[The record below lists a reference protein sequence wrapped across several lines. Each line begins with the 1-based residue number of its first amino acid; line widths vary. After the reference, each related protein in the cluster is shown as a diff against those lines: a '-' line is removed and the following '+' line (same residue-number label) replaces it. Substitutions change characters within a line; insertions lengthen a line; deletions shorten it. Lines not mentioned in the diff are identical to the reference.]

1 MMGYGR
7 LREHIRL
14 FLIWVTALALTAV
27 FWCGAS
33 AQTPESPRT
42 RYVVSGYVRDS
53 ASGESLI
60 GATISVKGGGAGV
73 VTNAFGFYSLR
84 LPGGPDTLY
93 YSFLGYQRQ
102 EKPLLLSENLT
113 MNVPLS
119 TLRVSGR
126 EVVITGRRKDENV
139 ASTEMGRINLPMKNI
154 RELPAL
160 FGEVDVLKTIQLL
173 PGVLSGEATAG
184 LYIRGGSPDQNL
196 ILLDGAPVYNPG
208 HLFGFFSVFNGDAIK
223 DVTLIKGGM
232 PANYGGRLSSVVDI
246 SMKEGNN
253 QSFHGE
259 GGIGVIA
266 SRFSLEG
273 PIKKNKSSFMIS
285 ARRTYVDLLVK
296 PFVSKSSSFHGSG
309 YYFYDLNA
317 KANYIFSDRDRL
329 YLSGYFGR
337 DVFNFVSKE
346 RTFSTNIPW
355 GNATATLRWNHLF
368 SPKLFSNTM
377 LIYNDYRFA
386 FNAVQSDFT
395 VGMHSGIQDESFR
408 SDFDYFASPTHH
420 LKFGMRYT
428 FHTFTPSTISGNS
441 GSNSFNP
448 DNPFTKRANE
458 GALYL
463 LDDWTVSQHLKV
475 NAGLRWSVFQQVGP
489 YTRYWFNASGEKTD
503 STVYRWFQPIETYQ
517 GLEPRLILR
526 YALGSSSS
534 VKAAV
539 TRNFQYV
546 HLVSS
551 NSTTLPTDL
560 WVPST
565 YQVRPEIAWQYSLG
579 YFRNFRDNTFET
591 SLEVY
596 YKDMQHQIEFKEGYI
611 PSLEDPENAFVFGK
625 GWAYGA
631 ELFIRKR
638 RGRLTG
644 WISYTLSWAWRK
656 FPDLNEGRKYPTRY
670 DRRNDLSVVAT
681 YKLNEKWT
689 LSGDFVFGT
698 GNAITL
704 PENFYVIEGVLSQ
717 GYSTVNSYR
726 MKPYNRLDLSA
737 TYQPTPKAGR
747 KFSHSWSFSIYNA
760 YSRLNPY
767 FLYFD
772 QSGGYL
778 DGSLSVQAKKVALF
792 PIIPSVTWNFKF

>member
-33 AQTPESPRT
+33 AQTPGSPRT

-154 RELPAL
+154 KELPAL

-448 DNPFTKRANE
+448 DNP
-458 GALYL
+458 
-463 LDDWTVSQHLKV
+463 
-475 NAGLRWSVFQQVGP
+475 
-489 YTRYWFNASGEKTD
+489 
-503 STVYRWFQPIETYQ
+503 
-517 GLEPRLILR
+517 
-526 YALGSSSS
+526 
-534 VKAAV
+534 
-539 TRNFQYV
+539 
-546 HLVSS
+546 
-551 NSTTLPTDL
+551 
-560 WVPST
+560 
-565 YQVRPEIAWQYSLG
+565 
-579 YFRNFRDNTFET
+579 
-591 SLEVY
+591 
-596 YKDMQHQIEFKEGYI
+596 
-611 PSLEDPENAFVFGK
+611 
-625 GWAYGA
+625 
-631 ELFIRKR
+631 
-638 RGRLTG
+638 
-644 WISYTLSWAWRK
+644 
-656 FPDLNEGRKYPTRY
+656 
-670 DRRNDLSVVAT
+670 
-681 YKLNEKWT
+681 
-689 LSGDFVFGT
+689 
-698 GNAITL
+698 
-704 PENFYVIEGVLSQ
+704 
-717 GYSTVNSYR
+717 
-726 MKPYNRLDLSA
+726 
-737 TYQPTPKAGR
+737 
-747 KFSHSWSFSIYNA
+747 
-760 YSRLNPY
+760 
-767 FLYFD
+767 
-772 QSGGYL
+772 
-778 DGSLSVQAKKVALF
+778 
-792 PIIPSVTWNFKF
+792 

>member
-1 MMGYGR
+1 MTRYGR
-7 LREHIRL
+7 FLHKAWRISLRGCIL
-14 FLIWVTALALTAV
+14 ALAACA
-27 FWCGAS
+27 WNEAS
-33 AQTPESPRT
+33 AQHAGP

-60 GATISVKGGGAGV
+60 GASVSVKGGTEGV
-73 VTNAFGFYSLR
+73 TTNAFGFYSLA
-84 LPGGPDTLY
+84 LPAGADTLY
-93 YSFLGYQRQ
+93 YSFLGYERRAL
-102 EKPLLLSENLT
+102 PVMLAANRT
-113 MNVPLS
+113 MNVS
-119 TLRVSGR
+119 MSVLRVTGQ
-126 EVVITGRRKDENV
+126 EVVVTGRRKDENV
-139 ASTEMGRINLPMKNI
+139 ASTEMGTIDLSMKNI
-154 RELPAL
+154 KELPAL

-232 PANYGGRLSSVVDI
+232 PASYGGRLSSVVDI
-246 SMKEGNN
+246 AMKEGNDK
-253 QSFHGE
+253 SFHGE
-259 GGIGVIA
+259 GGIGLIA
-266 SRFSLEG
+266 SRLSLEG
-273 PIKKNKSSFMIS
+273 PIKKDKSSFMIS

-296 PFVSKSSSFHGSG
+296 PFVSKKSSFHGSG

-317 KANYIFSDRDRL
+317 KANYTFSDRNRL

-368 SPKLFSNTM
+368 SAKLFSNTM
-377 LIYNDYRFA
+377 LIYNDYHFA
-386 FNAVQSDFT
+386 FNAVQDNFT
-395 VGMHSGIQDESFR
+395 VGMHSGIRDESFR
-408 SDFDYFASPTHH
+408 SDLDYFASPAHH
-420 LKFGMRYT
+420 LKFGMLYT
-428 FHTFTPSTISGNS
+428 FHTFTPSTVSGNS

-448 DNPFTKRANE
+448 ENPFTKRANE

-463 LDDWTVSQHLKV
+463 QDEWTVSRHLKI

-489 YTRYWFNASGEKTD
+489 FTRYFRDASGEVTD
-503 STVYRWFQPIETYQ
+503 STVYGRFRPVETYQ

-526 YALGSSSS
+526 YGLGATSS

-539 TRNFQYV
+539 TRANQYV

-565 YQVRPEIAWQYSLG
+565 YQVRPESAWQYSLG

-591 SLEVY
+591 SLEIY
-596 YKDMQHQIEFKEGYI
+596 YKEMHHQIEFKEGYI
-611 PSLEDPENAFVFGK
+611 PSLDDPENSFVFGK
-625 GWAYGA
+625 GWAYGS
-631 ELFIRKR
+631 ELFIHKQ

-644 WISYTLSWAWRK
+644 WIGYTLSWAWRR
-656 FPDLNEGRKYPTRY
+656 FPQLNGGRKYPTRY
-670 DRRNDLSVVAT
+670 DRRNDLSVVAS
-681 YKLNEKWT
+681 YKLDEHWT
-689 LSGDFVFGT
+689 LSGDFIFGT

-704 PENFYVIEGVLSQ
+704 PERFYLIEGVLSQ
-717 GYSTVNSYR
+717 GYSSLNTYR

-737 TYQPTPKAGR
+737 TYQPPSKPGR
-747 KFSHSWSFSIYNA
+747 KFSHSWSFSLYNA

-772 QSGGYL
+772 QSGSYL
-778 DGSLSVQAKKVALF
+778 DGSLTIQAKKVALF
-792 PIIPSVTWNFKF
+792 PVIPSVTWNFKF

>member
-1 MMGYGR
+1 MTRYGR
-7 LREHIRL
+7 FLHKAWRVLRRGCL
-14 FLIWVTALALTAV
+14 LALCAAA
-27 FWCGAS
+27 WNGAA
-33 AQTPESPRT
+33 AQHAGP

-60 GATISVKGGGAGV
+60 GASVLVKGGTEGV
-73 VTNAFGFYSLR
+73 VTNAFGFYSLA
-84 LPGGPDTLY
+84 LPAGADTLY
-93 YSFLGYQRQ
+93 YSFLGYQRRAL
-102 EKPLLLSENLT
+102 PVVLTRNRT
-113 MNVPLS
+113 MNVSMSVLS
-119 TLRVSGR
+119 VTGQ
-126 EVVITGRRKDENV
+126 EVVVTGRRKDENV
-139 ASTEMGRINLPMKNI
+139 ASTEMGTIDLSMKNI
-154 RELPAL
+154 KELPAL

-232 PANYGGRLSSVVDI
+232 PASYGGRLSSVVDI
-246 SMKEGNN
+246 AMKEGNDK
-253 QSFHGE
+253 SFHGE
-259 GGIGVIA
+259 GGIGLIA
-266 SRFSLEG
+266 SRLSLEG
-273 PIKKNKSSFMIS
+273 PIRKDRSSFMIS

-296 PFVSKSSSFHGSG
+296 PFVSKKSSFHGSG

-317 KANYIFSDRDRL
+317 KANYIFSDRNRL

-386 FNAVQSDFT
+386 FNAVQDNFT
-395 VGMHSGIQDESFR
+395 VGMHSGIRDESFR
-408 SDFDYFASPTHH
+408 SDLDYFASPAHH
-420 LKFGMRYT
+420 IKFGMLYT
-428 FHTFTPSTISGNS
+428 FHTFTPSTVSGNS
-441 GSNSFNP
+441 GSSSFNP
-448 DNPFTKRANE
+448 ENPFTKRANE

-463 LDDWTVSQHLKV
+463 QDEWTVSRHLKI
-475 NAGLRWSVFQQVGP
+475 NAGVRWSVFQQVGP
-489 YTRYWFNASGEKTD
+489 FTRYFRDASGEVTD
-503 STVYRWFQPIETYQ
+503 STVYGRFKPVETYQ

-526 YALGSSSS
+526 YGLGASSS

-539 TRNFQYV
+539 TRADQYV

-565 YQVRPEIAWQYSLG
+565 YQVRPESAWQYSLG

-596 YKDMQHQIEFKEGYI
+596 YKDMRHQIEFKEGYI
-611 PSLEDPENAFVFGK
+611 PSLDDPENSFVFGQ
-625 GWAYGA
+625 GWAYGS
-631 ELFIRKR
+631 ELFIHKQ

-644 WISYTLSWAWRK
+644 WIGYTLSWAWRR
-656 FPDLNEGRKYPTRY
+656 FPQLNGGRKYPTRY
-670 DRRNDLSVVAT
+670 DRRNDLSVVAS
-681 YKLNEKWT
+681 YKLNKSWT

-704 PENFYVIEGVLSQ
+704 PERFYLIEGVLSQ
-717 GYSTVNSYR
+717 GYSSLNTYR

-737 TYQPTPKAGR
+737 TYQPPPKPGR
-747 KFSHSWSFSIYNA
+747 KFSHSWSFSLYNA

-772 QSGGYL
+772 QSGSYL
-778 DGSLSVQAKKVALF
+778 DGSLRIQAKKVALF
-792 PIIPSVTWNFKF
+792 PVIPSVTWNFKF